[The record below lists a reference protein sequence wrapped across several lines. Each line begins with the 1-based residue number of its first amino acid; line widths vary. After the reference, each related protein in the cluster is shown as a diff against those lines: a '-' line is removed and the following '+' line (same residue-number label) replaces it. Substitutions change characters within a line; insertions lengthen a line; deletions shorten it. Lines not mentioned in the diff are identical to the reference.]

1 MTKEEF
7 NNLGVGEIFQLGYR
21 KFKVIENEK
30 KLCGKCCFKNNKL
43 EGFCLEMMEELF
55 LPECCSEYRKDKKN
69 VIFMEVQNES
79 LE

>member
-1 MTKEEF
+1 MIREEF
-7 NNLGVGEIFQLGYR
+7 ENLGIGETFILGCR

-55 LPECCSEYRKDKKN
+55 LPECCSETRKDGKN
-69 VIFMEVQNES
+69 VIFKEVQDE
-79 LE
+79 

>member
-1 MTKEEF
+1 
-7 NNLGVGEIFQLGYR
+7 
-21 KFKVIENEK
+21 
-30 KLCGKCCFKNNKL
+30 
-43 EGFCLEMMEELF
+43 MMEELF